1 MKTLPDGFEELADRV
16 IAGKASDDEIVA
28 FHDLLKDDADLMDEY
43 IEQMRVHSG
52 LVARVRF
59 GAEET
64 IGNQQSALGPGTEDW
79 RRVWWM
85 AAAVAVLL
93 LGGIAIWQSVPL
105 LSGVADCRSPIA
117 TASVSPVTLVSQ
129 TNVRGLDV
137 PCELPG
143 TLRLSSGEVVVRLGS
158 GVRLTVLGPASLEV
172 RDVMRVTLEKGRLLA
187 NVPHWAA
194 GFMVCTTDLEVYDLG
209 TVFSVSVDWPVCDVF
224 VFKGKVR
231 VNEAGRGNGEKATA
245 GEVVGV
251 CEAGEGVRAET
262 GERPV
267 KFAADWPAAK
277 KVFASVRDHAATE
290 KPAVALAFAEKI
302 ADLWMDAYLPR
313 EMARLEAQR
322 LAAVSALKIPFCKTA
337 WVRPSVPRQEASS
350 MKATSAAA
358 VLTATAVAMGAQRV
372 GVCSEPVQVNFSP
385 HLNRCWSTVF
395 TNEVP
400 LRWDWNVSAT
410 RAELAVVGM
419 NASFE
424 TNFTRGTSNYLWRV
438 FSSEV
443 PASEDVYALRLTFY
457 DANAAIVGTL
467 TSRLAVVTGAFGK
480 TTVDPGP
487 SDRKRTSVKNNAV
500 VPYDAT
506 WTAATADATNSQ
518 LVIAKVGG
526 ATKTNT
532 LADASGY
539 FGWKIKHGDWG
550 YGTFNLALTFPE
562 TEGGWDAT
570 LRRPLDGT
578 MIRMQ

>member
-1 MKTLPDGFEELADRV
+1 
-16 IAGKASDDEIVA
+16 
-28 FHDLLKDDADLMDEY
+28 
-43 IEQMRVHSG
+43 
-52 LVARVRF
+52 
-59 GAEET
+59 
-64 IGNQQSALGPGTEDW
+64 
-79 RRVWWM
+79 
-85 AAAVAVLL
+85 
-93 LGGIAIWQSVPL
+93 
-105 LSGVADCRSPIA
+105 
-117 TASVSPVTLVSQ
+117 
-129 TNVRGLDV
+129 
-137 PCELPG
+137 
-143 TLRLSSGEVVVRLGS
+143 
-158 GVRLTVLGPASLEV
+158 V
-172 RDVMRVTLEKGRLLA
+172 RDQ
-187 NVPHWAA
+187 
-194 GFMVCTTDLEVYDLG
+194 
-209 TVFSVSVDWPVCDVF
+209 S
-224 VFKGKVR
+224 
-231 VNEAGRGNGEKATA
+231 
-245 GEVVGV
+245 
-251 CEAGEGVRAET
+251 
-262 GERPV
+262 
-267 KFAADWPAAK
+267 
-277 KVFASVRDHAATE
+277 ATE
-290 KPAVALAFAEKI
+290 KPAAALSFAEKI

-313 EMARLEAQR
+313 ELARLEAQR
-322 LAAVSALKIPFCKTA
+322 LAVASAQKIPFRKTA

-487 SDRKRTSVKNNAV
+487 SDRKWTSVKNNAV

-570 LRRPLDGT
+570 LRHPLDGT
-578 MIRMQ
+578 MIKMQ